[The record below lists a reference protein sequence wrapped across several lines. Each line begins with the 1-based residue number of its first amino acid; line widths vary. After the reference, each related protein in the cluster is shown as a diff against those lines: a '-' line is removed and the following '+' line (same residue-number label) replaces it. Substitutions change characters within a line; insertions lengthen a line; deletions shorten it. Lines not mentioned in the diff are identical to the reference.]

1 MAGRRAGEADVLAEV
16 EGDAAVVAAARAG
29 ADPDQLAAGAELVE
43 PGRRVG
49 AEPARQHVALP
60 DLRGQRDALQ
70 RHQRLA
76 QAVGAGAGGAVGVD
90 VLPARQEAG
99 EAVAV
104 GGLDLAAQVGEAGAA
119 HPAQD
124 VGVAPLALGAARQQL
139 AADQRPF
146 ALQLAQRRGR
156 VDAVAGGELRGREG
170 AVGAGVAADQ
180 GAHRVGVV
188 LEEGLRQAGRR
199 RHAERVAVEAG
210 VLGGDVALLAA
221 DPDQGDAAL
230 GDQLLQHRGGR
241 VALGDPLGALLRG
254 QVAEVAQQLLQ
265 GVAVAGAARPR
276 CGAGAAPRPPPAP
289 RGRSAR
295 AAPPGRAARAAGRGR
310 GPAPRR
316 GARRSACPPRTC
328 RWRRS
333 RRAARRRRARRS
345 ASRPRPG

>member
-1 MAGRRAGEADVLAEV
+1 M
-16 EGDAAVVAAARAG
+16 
-29 ADPDQLAAGAELVE
+29 
-43 PGRRVG
+43 
-49 AEPARQHVALP
+49 
-60 DLRGQRDALQ
+60 
-70 RHQRLA
+70 
-76 QAVGAGAGGAVGVD
+76 GVD

-99 EAVAV
+99 ELGAV
-104 GGLDLAAQVGEAGAA
+104 GGLDLARAGGRGWRGGPGAGLRSRTTRA
-119 HPAQD
+119 RSRRGSSSPRTS
-124 VGVAPLALGAARQQL
+124 APSR
-139 AADQRPF
+139 
-146 ALQLAQRRGR
+146 LQLAQRRRR
-156 VDAVAGGELRGREG
+156 VDAVALGEAGGREG
-170 AVGAGVAADQ
+170 AVGAGEAADQ

-221 DPDQGDAAL
+221 DPDPGDAAL

-241 VALGDPLGALLRG
+241 VALRHPLRALLRG
-254 QVAEVAQQLLQ
+254 EVAEVAQHLLE

-276 CGAGAAPRPPPAP
+276 CGAGAAPRPPPGP

-310 GPAPRR
+310 APAPPPA
-316 GARRSACPPRTC
+316 ARRSACPPRTC